1 MSKEYNALLAKVAKL
16 EAENTKLKEEQNEF
30 MEALMVQVEEIE
42 KTNSF
47 WKYFQYVKLVI
58 DMIATI
64 KEFINKKKQQG

>member
-30 MEALMVQVEEIE
+30 MEALMLQVEEIE